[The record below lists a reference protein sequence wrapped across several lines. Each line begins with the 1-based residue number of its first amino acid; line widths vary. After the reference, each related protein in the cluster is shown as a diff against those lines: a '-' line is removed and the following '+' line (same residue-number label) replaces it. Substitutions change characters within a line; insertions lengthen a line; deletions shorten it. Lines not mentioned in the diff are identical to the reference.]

1 MSKSILETVNARID
15 EILAARDAEL
25 VSAEKALETA
35 KAAVAEAQAR
45 ADTAISAAD
54 VDGYEVAVADLGKA
68 ERCATVYDSR
78 LAQLRNK
85 RTVAAAEDAAITAQ
99 IRAYQKDLR
108 DSATAEIIA
117 LLSRVEEI
125 GKQYYA
131 DQDAA
136 NELIWRWHSKV
147 CPQQNP
153 RSAGLTVYPSDL
165 HAQDTDLRVAIQQ
178 IVTQYF
184 YREQVGADQY
194 HGVGDIWTK

>member
-1 MSKSILETVNARID
+1 MSKTIIETTNARID
-15 EILAARDAEL
+15 DLIATRDAEIA
-25 VSAEKALETA
+25 SAEKALDDA

-45 ADTAISAAD
+45 ADAAISATD
-54 VDGYEVAVADLGKA
+54 VDAYDAACEDVKKA
-68 ERCATVYDSR
+68 ERAVAVYAARMDQMR
-78 LAQLRNK
+78 GNRII
-85 RTVAAAEDAAITAQ
+85 TAAEDATVVAS
-99 IRAYQKDLR
+99 IRAHQKDLR
-108 DSATAEIIA
+108 DAATAEIIA

-194 HGVGDIWTK
+194 HGAGSFWTK